1 MAKYVK
7 GDADYKGFSD
17 FDKASF
23 ENYMLGYNVDANIE
37 TAKGGDAIS
46 NIKEIMMG
54 GKAKM
59 DFTNP
64 KTVYLMVYMILIGL
78 AVILILGLVIFIII
92 MLFSWLVKKND
103 ISKLKLQVAA
113 SLIIFIIGMAILIFT
128 VNKLSDNVQKTQEK
142 IVYKL

>member
-7 GDADYKGFSD
+7 GDADYQGFD
-17 FDKASF
+17 DLDRARF
-23 ENYMLGYNVDANIE
+23 ESYMLGYDVDANIE
-37 TAKGGDAIS
+37 TAKGSDAITS
-46 NIKEIMMG
+46 IKEIMMG
-54 GKAKM
+54 GKPKM

-64 KTVYLMVYMILIGL
+64 KAVYLTVYTILIGL

-128 VNKLSDNVQKTQEK
+128 VNKLSDNVQNTQEK